1 MSFFLWIDPERSAC
15 DGSAPRRG
23 AARHRPA
30 EGKQGHAPAAPA
42 LPVRKAG
49 LGLLVKVS
57 RYAPS
62 SGVIRFSRTRSA
74 ESFAPTGYPHRKPVS
89 RQKEPFGESPKKLR
103 ARGAR
108 NRVMPETPSRAIR
121 SRERIKKGSSI
132 GNRVWNHSSSPSE
145 EAAAACTGA
154 SSKKASKIRLT
165 VI

>member
-1 MSFFLWIDPERSAC
+1 MDRSERSAC
-15 DGSAPRRG
+15 DGSAPRRERRTIDQQKG
-23 AARHRPA
+23 NRDTLRQLQRFRQAVAG
-30 EGKQGHAPAAPA
+30 EKGGTWVIGKGKQVRAFFGCDTV
-42 LPVRKAG
+42 LPDQ
-49 LGLLVKVS
+49 
-57 RYAPS
+57 
-62 SGVIRFSRTRSA
+62 IA
-74 ESFAPTGYPHRKPVS
+74 EIFAPTGYPHRKPVS